1 MIKGYWEKR
10 IEKRCESFYLI
21 DDDKNISYT
30 FEITAHKSEP
40 GTESPSTDIRSD
52 NLGIINAMAES
63 LQMGGYIP
71 KSAVDAELSATKY
84 HLEDMRKL
92 TLKDKGL

>member
-10 IEKRCESFYLI
+10 LDKRCESFYLV

-30 FEITAHKSEP
+30 FEMSAHHLEAGSIT
-40 GTESPSTDIRSD
+40 PSTDIPSD
-52 NLGIINAMAES
+52 NLGILSALAEA
-63 LQMGGYIP
+63 LQAGGYIP
-71 KSAVDAELSATKY
+71 KSAIDAELKATKY

-92 TLKDKGL
+92 TLKDKSL